1 MGKLFRKKEDKKVVV
16 DLVWHLLINLP
27 KPASLKNSLTGG
39 LLFTRKSST
48 GEITSSFN

>member
-1 MGKLFRKKEDKKVVV
+1 MVKLSRKKEDKKEVV
-16 DLVWHLLINLP
+16 DSVWHLPINLP
-27 KPASLKNSLTGG
+27 KPASLKNSLAGG